1 VDEREALI
9 ALALLPGLPPAGA
22 AGLLARFGEARAL
35 RAASPEALTAVPG
48 VTRDVAARLRDPAS
62 AEEVAR
68 ELRRLDA
75 LGGFALTLTDSA
87 YPPLLRQIPDP
98 PPALFV
104 RGSLPSPEV
113 VVVAVV
119 GARQATPY
127 GRMVA
132 ERLAGDLTRAGVAV
146 VSGFAR
152 GIDAA
157 AHRGALQAGGVTVG
171 VLGCGL
177 DVTYP
182 AGSGGLAESVIRRGA
197 LLSEFPLGTRPL
209 PVNFPRRNRIISGLA
224 RGVVVVEAAERSG
237 ALVTARCALEQNREV
252 FAVPGPVTAPTSAGA
267 NRLIKAGAKL
277 TEDWT
282 DVLEELIPGWVRPA
296 AVPPPALP
304 EDLPEEAR
312 VIWGVLAGEPAH
324 IDAVATRTALPAGRV
339 AAGLLALEMAGF
351 VRQLPG
357 QTYVRAAD
365 PV

>member
-1 VDEREALI
+1 
-9 ALALLPGLPPAGA
+9 
-22 AGLLARFGEARAL
+22 
-35 RAASPEALTAVPG
+35 
-48 VTRDVAARLRDPAS
+48 
-62 AEEVAR
+62 
-68 ELRRLDA
+68 
-75 LGGFALTLTDSA
+75 
-87 YPPLLRQIPDP
+87 
-98 PPALFV
+98 
-104 RGSLPSPEV
+104 
-113 VVVAVV
+113 
-119 GARQATPY
+119 
-127 GRMVA
+127 
-132 ERLAGDLTRAGVAV
+132 
-146 VSGFAR
+146 
-152 GIDAA
+152 
-157 AHRGALQAGGVTVG
+157 
-171 VLGCGL
+171 
-177 DVTYP
+177 
-182 AGSGGLAESVIRRGA
+182 
-197 LLSEFPLGTRPL
+197 
-209 PVNFPRRNRIISGLA
+209 
-224 RGVVVVEAAERSG
+224 
-237 ALVTARCALEQNREV
+237 V

>member
-1 VDEREALI
+1 MEEREALV
-9 ALALLPGLPPAGA
+9 ALALLPGMPPAAVA
-22 AGLLARFGEARAL
+22 ALLARFGEARAL
-35 RAASPEALTAVPG
+35 RAAPSEALTAIPG
-48 VTRDVAARLRDPAS
+48 VTREAAERLHDPALGQ
-62 AEEVAR
+62 EVGD
-68 ELRRLDA
+68 ELSRLSA
-75 LGGFALTLTDSA
+75 LGGSALTLADPD

-104 RGSLPSPEV
+104 RGSVPSPGV
-113 VVVAVV
+113 MAVAVV

-132 ERLAGDLTRAGVAV
+132 ERLAGDLARAGVVV

-157 AHRGALQAGGVTVG
+157 AHRGALEAGGITVG

-182 AGSGGLAESVIRRGA
+182 AGSGGLAERVVRRGA
-197 LLSEFPLGTRPL
+197 LLSEFPLATRPL
-209 PVNFPRRNRIISGLA
+209 PVNFPRRNRIISGLC

-237 ALVTARCALEQNREV
+237 ALVTARCALEQDREV
-252 FAVPGPVTAPTSAGA
+252 FAVPGPVRAATSVGA

-277 TEDWT
+277 TEDWA

-296 AVPPPALP
+296 APGPVTLP

-312 VIWGVLAGEPAH
+312 LVWGALASEPAH
-324 IDAVATRTALPAGRV
+324 IDTLATRTALPAGRL

-351 VRQLPG
+351 ARQLPG
-357 QTYVRAAD
+357 QTYIRAGD
-365 PV
+365 RL

>member
-1 VDEREALI
+1 VEEPEALV
-9 ALALLPGLPPAGA
+9 ALALLPGLPPAAVA
-22 AGLLARFGEARAL
+22 ALLARFGDARAL
-35 RAASPEALTAVPG
+35 RAESPGALTAIPG
-48 VTRDVAARLRDPAS
+48 VTREVAERLRDPAL
-62 AEEVAR
+62 AQEVGH
-68 ELRRLDA
+68 ELRRLSA
-75 LGGFALTLTDSA
+75 LGGSALTLADSA

-104 RGSLPSPEV
+104 RGNLPPPGV
-113 VVVAVV
+113 MAVAVV
-119 GARQATPY
+119 GAREATSY

-132 ERLAGDLTRAGVAV
+132 EGLAGDLARAGLAV

-157 AHRGALQAGGVTVG
+157 AHRGALEGGGITVG

-182 AGSGGLAESVIRRGA
+182 AGSGGLAERVVRRGA

-209 PVNFPRRNRIISGLA
+209 PVNFPRRNRIISGLC

-237 ALVTARCALEQNREV
+237 ALVTARCALEQDREV
-252 FAVPGPVTAPTSAGA
+252 FAVPGPVTAGTSVGT

-277 TEDWT
+277 TEDWA

-296 AVPPPALP
+296 AAAPVTLP
-304 EDLPEEAR
+304 EGLPEEAR
-312 VIWGVLAGEPAH
+312 LIWGVLASEPAH
-324 IDAVATRTALPAGRV
+324 IDALATRTALPAGRV

-351 VRQLPG
+351 ARQLPG
-357 QTYVRAAD
+357 QTYIRAGGRL
-365 PV
+365 